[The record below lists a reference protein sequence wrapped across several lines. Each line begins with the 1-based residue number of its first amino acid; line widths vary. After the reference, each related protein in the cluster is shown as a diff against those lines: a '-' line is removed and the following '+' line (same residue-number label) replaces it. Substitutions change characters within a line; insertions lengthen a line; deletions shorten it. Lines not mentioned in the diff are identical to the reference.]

1 MINQAY
7 LSANPTQGC
16 ARGALS
22 MTPCDD
28 SFTTGYA
35 LLTRCIVACQKVVA

>member
-1 MINQAY
+1 MINSTSS
-7 LSANPTQGC
+7 SANPTQGC

-22 MTPCDD
+22 ITPCDD
-28 SFTTGYA
+28 SFITGYA